1 MVAKVKWGFIVGGND
16 GVEEVFGVGEIGGF
30 ENGLGLGL
38 ERVMGFGIPGGFL
51 GKVMGLTR
59 WSWGISGNG

>member
-30 ENGLGLGL
+30 EKGLDLGLG
-38 ERVMGFGIPGGFL
+38 RVMGWTLCEEMRGIHTPR
-51 GKVMGLTR
+51 K
-59 WSWGISGNG
+59 SYSE

>member
-30 ENGLGLGL
+30 EKGLDLGLG
-38 ERVMGFGIPGGFL
+38 RVMGFGIPGGFL

-59 WSWGISGNG
+59 WSWGLSGNG

>member
-30 ENGLGLGL
+30 EKGLDLGLGS
-38 ERVMGFGIPGGFL
+38 VMGFGIPGGFL

-59 WSWGISGNG
+59 WSWGLSGNG